1 MTRAE
6 ELAEKVRGMGYGGER
21 IWHKERLAALSE
33 LVRLAELGS
42 AISEPGW
49 ISTPEKV
56 LQLRADAE
64 ALAEERDRLQE
75 ALRGIRHRMVEMAP
89 TGILIHELTVMID
102 AALSPPVEPK
112 GEK

>member
-1 MTRAE
+1 VTRAE
-6 ELAEKVRGMGYGGER
+6 ELAEKVRKGIGEGLPSQ
-21 IWHKERLAALSE
+21 ETAQTAYAALSE

-64 ALAEERDRLQE
+64 ALAEALQE
-75 ALRGIRHRMVEMAP
+75 ALDYIGVDPEHADLDPHTPTFVHRALAALARHR
-89 TGILIHELTVMID
+89 
-102 AALSPPVEPK
+102 